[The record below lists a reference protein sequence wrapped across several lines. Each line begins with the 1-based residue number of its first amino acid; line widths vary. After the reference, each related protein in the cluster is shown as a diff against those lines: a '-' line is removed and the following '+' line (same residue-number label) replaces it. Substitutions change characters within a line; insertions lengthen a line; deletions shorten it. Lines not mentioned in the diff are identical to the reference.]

1 MVTGAFPRT
10 AGPRIA
16 VLDGCRTPFT
26 KAGGELASMNAL
38 DLSIAVTR
46 ELADRAELDAREVGA
61 LVMGSAI
68 GYRSVPYLARETAIA
83 LGWQRVNAYSAESAC
98 ATSARTVVN
107 AAYELLTGEAEVAIA
122 GGAESMSNV
131 PVEVKPKLRD
141 TLLAVQRNPAQAMNL
156 MMGLALGDLFP
167 DPPGV
172 KEPYTGKSLGEHA
185 EELVRD
191 WDITRAEADAFAV
204 RSHHNAAAA
213 ISDGRLPAE
222 VIPVITNAW
231 TTVKEDSLVRGD
243 TSLDKVAKLPPV
255 FDREYGTVT
264 AANASPLTDGAAAVL
279 LATEG
284 AAERLGMAPKAWI
297 KSWAFTSH
305 DPGTTASGAGRA
317 GTGVLLG
324 PAFSLPLA
332 LERAGLSLD
341 DLGLVDIHEAFA
353 GQVLANLAAMASDDF
368 GRRHLGRDGAVGVVD
383 RELLNVNGG
392 SVSLGH
398 PFGATGARLVTQLAN
413 EMDRRNVRYG
423 ALAICAGGT
432 RGAAIVLER
441 DV

>member
-1 MVTGAFPRT
+1 MTAGTFPR
-10 AGPRIA
+10 ADAPRIA
-16 VLDGCRTPFT
+16 VLDGCRTPFA

-38 DLSIAVTR
+38 DLSIAVVR
-46 ELADRAELDAREVGA
+46 ELADRAELDPRELGA

-83 LGWQRVNAYSAESAC
+83 LGWQRVNAYSAEAAC

-122 GGAESMSNV
+122 GGAESMSNA

-141 TLLAVQRNPAQAMNL
+141 TLLAAQRNPGQAMAL
-156 MMGLALGDLFP
+156 MMGLTLGELFP

-191 WDITRAEADAFAV
+191 WDITREEADAFAV

-231 TTVKEDSLVRGD
+231 TTVKEDTLVRGD

-284 AAERLGMAPKAWI
+284 AAERLGATPKAWI

-305 DPGTTASGAGRA
+305 DPK
-317 GTGVLLG
+317 TGVLLG

-341 DLGLVDIHEAFA
+341 DLGLIDIHEAFA
-353 GQVLANLAAMASDDF
+353 GQVLANLKALASDDF
-368 GRRHLGRDGAVGVVD
+368 ARRHLGRDAAVGVVD

-392 SVSLGH
+392 SVSIGH

-413 EMDRRNVRYG
+413 ELIRRDVRYG

>member
-1 MVTGAFPRT
+1 MATGGFPRA

-16 VLDGCRTPFT
+16 VLDGYRTPFT
-26 KAGGELASMNAL
+26 KAGGELAGMNAL

-46 ELADRAELDAREVGA
+46 ELADRAELDPRELGA

-98 ATSARTVVN
+98 ASSARTVVN
-107 AAYELLTGEAEVAIA
+107 AAYELLTGEADVAIA

-172 KEPYTGKSLGEHA
+172 KEPYTGRSLGEHA
-185 EELVRD
+185 EDVVRD
-191 WDITRAEADAFAV
+191 WDITREEADAFAV

-213 ISDGRLPAE
+213 IADGRLPAE
-222 VIPVITNAW
+222 VIPVITNDW
-231 TTVKEDSLVRGD
+231 TTVKEDTLVRGD

-255 FDREYGTVT
+255 FDRTYGTVT

-279 LATEG
+279 LATED
-284 AAERLGMAPKAWI
+284 AAARLGRTPKAWI

-305 DPGTTASGAGRA
+305 DPR
-317 GTGVLLG
+317 TGVLLG

-341 DLGLVDIHEAFA
+341 DLGLIDIHEAFA
-353 GQVLANLAAMASDDF
+353 GQVLANLAALASDDF
-368 GRRHLGRDGAVGVVD
+368 ARRHLGRDGAVGVVD
-383 RELLNVNGG
+383 REILNVNGG

-413 EMDRRNVRYG
+413 EMGRRNVRYG